1 MSNFPRFGLSRQ
13 RPSMAAPP
21 VLPTTLPAAELKPET
36 QPFYKR
42 SQSLQPAE
50 KPTSPIASP
59 KYGPSVTRVPSP
71 PPPKDELSPPVSP
84 AKKYPD
90 RLSQTSPLQSP
101 SRSLRTS
108 PPPPPPLALPP
119 THFTAAVNRTT
130 TQPRI
135 QPEVEKKSI
144 VYNKTVERPVKS
156 DRLSEYGSGKPHEKQ
171 KAAESINLAGH
182 NVGAV
187 MEIDKSSVG
196 HRLGG
201 ETVRKNETEGGD
213 LGRDGKEEKK
223 KKEKKEKKETKEKKV
238 PMTAFMNSNFQSV
251 NNSVL
256 YDSSCSHRDPGLH
269 LKFADAADGDGAA
282 VDGRK
287 NYKS

>member
-13 RPSMAAPP
+13 RPSLMAPP
-21 VLPTTLPAAELKPET
+21 VLPTSLPAAPLDPIEPPKPVLLSRKSPPRWLTSPE
-36 QPFYKR
+36 
-42 SQSLQPAE
+42 E

-59 KYGPSVTRVPSP
+59 EYGSSVTRVPSP
-71 PPPKDELSPPVSP
+71 PPAKDQLSPPVSP

-90 RLSQTSPLQSP
+90 RWIAQTSPLQSP

-108 PPPPPPLALPP
+108 PPPPPFALPP
-119 THFTAAVNRTT
+119 TQFTAVNGTT
-130 TQPRI
+130 TQPKI
-135 QPEVEKKSI
+135 QPEVEKKSF
-144 VYNKTVERPVKS
+144 VYNKTVEKPAKS
-156 DRLSEYGSGKPHEKQ
+156 DWTSEYGSGKPHEKQ
-171 KAAESINLAGH
+171 KVTEAINLAGH

-187 MEIDKSSVG
+187 MEIDKSTVG

-201 ETVRKNETEGGD
+201 ETVRGGV
-213 LGRDGKEEKK
+213 RDGNEEKK
-223 KKEKKEKKETKEKKV
+223 KKEKKEV

-256 YDSSCSHRDPGLH
+256 YGSSCNHRDPGLH
-269 LKFADAADGDGAA
+269 LKFADAADGDGAT

-287 NYKS
+287 NYKA

>member
-108 PPPPPPLALPP
+108 PPPPPPPLALPP
-119 THFTAAVNRTT
+119 TQFTAVNETT

-144 VYNKTVERPVKS
+144 VYNKTVEKLVKS
-156 DRLSEYGSGKPHEKQ
+156 DRPSEYGSGKPYEKQ
-171 KAAESINLAGH
+171 KAVESINLAGH

-201 ETVRKNETEGGD
+201 ETVRKNETEGG
-213 LGRDGKEEKK
+213 GRDGNEEKKKEEKK
-223 KKEKKEKKETKEKKV
+223 KKEKKKKNV

-287 NYKS
+287 SYKA

>member
-1 MSNFPRFGLSRQ
+1 MIN
-13 RPSMAAPP
+13 
-21 VLPTTLPAAELKPET
+21 
-36 QPFYKR
+36 
-42 SQSLQPAE
+42 
-50 KPTSPIASP
+50 
-59 KYGPSVTRVPSP
+59 
-71 PPPKDELSPPVSP
+71 
-84 AKKYPD
+84 
-90 RLSQTSPLQSP
+90 
-101 SRSLRTS
+101 
-108 PPPPPPLALPP
+108 
-119 THFTAAVNRTT
+119 N
-130 TQPRI
+130 RI

-144 VYNKTVERPVKS
+144 VYNKTVEKPVDRP
-156 DRLSEYGSGKPHEKQ
+156 SEYGSGKPHEKQ

-213 LGRDGKEEKK
+213 VGRDGNEEKKKEEKK
-223 KKEKKEKKETKEKKV
+223 KKEKKEKKEKKV

-287 NYKS
+287 SYKE